1 MTPPVKKIIVSSADK
16 GNWLAKISEIYY
28 AFDKVEPHCITF
40 SFDSGIALEQIEPV
54 HLVTFACLIQYL
66 IDKGHS
72 VFMDTSNSRF
82 HEYIFKELKF
92 AEYWGGGKNHV
103 DASTSDNIFNL
114 WRIVDSEKDLY
125 ATKVTDYFNRT
136 DFSDKDL
143 SGLSVSLVEAFYN
156 VFDHARANKN
166 AFLLLR
172 YEPEEKKLRIAISDF
187 GIGIGAS
194 VRKFNPSF
202 SSDIEAIQWAI
213 RDHSTVKSTMH
224 NKGLGMGNILAVA
237 ENARIFSGYGLLVMR
252 GDSVKPLTMN
262 FKYPG
267 TLIYM
272 DVDLSSFDDI
282 EIIDSFNW

>member
-1 MTPPVKKIIVSSADK
+1 M
-16 GNWLAKISEIYY
+16 
-28 AFDKVEPHCITF
+28 
-40 SFDSGIALEQIEPV
+40 
-54 HLVTFACLIQYL
+54 
-66 IDKGHS
+66 
-72 VFMDTSNSRF
+72 
-82 HEYIFKELKF
+82 
-92 AEYWGGGKNHV
+92 
-103 DASTSDNIFNL
+103 
-114 WRIVDSEKDLY
+114 Y

-156 VFDHARANKN
+156 VFDHAQANKN

-172 YEPEEKKLRIAISDF
+172 YEPDEKKLRIAISDF

-194 VRKFNPSF
+194 VRRFNPYCG
-202 SSDIEAIQWAI
+202 SDIEAIQWAI
-213 RDHSTVKSTMH
+213 RDHSTVKSTTH

-237 ENARIFSGYGLLVMR
+237 ENARIFSGNGLLVIR
-252 GDSVKPLTMN
+252 GNSVKPLTVN